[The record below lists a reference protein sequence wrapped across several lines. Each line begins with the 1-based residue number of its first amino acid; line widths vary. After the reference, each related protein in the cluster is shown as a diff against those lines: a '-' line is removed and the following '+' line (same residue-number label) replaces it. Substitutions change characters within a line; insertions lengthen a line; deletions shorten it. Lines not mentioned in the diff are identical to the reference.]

1 MLIGVQGE
9 VLHSSYGNQSNFR
22 YAFFMVIAM
31 IAFAIEDAIIKQLAF
46 KLPISQVL
54 IAVGLSGLLVL
65 CGLSILKKELIV
77 HRRFIDVKFL
87 LRMSCELISSI
98 FFVVT
103 MVHVSLTVSS
113 ALLQIVPI
121 LMTIGGFI
129 LFKETVNL
137 RQWVLIFVGLCGSLL
152 VIQPGTDMFNPLS
165 LFALAGAVFLALRDL
180 LTFSMSDNYPPVA
193 IAFWGFASLALGGIV
208 SVPFFGPFC
217 ELTAVDMSFLAASSF
232 FGPAAYLAL
241 IYATRGGE
249 IGVVAPFR
257 YFRLPIAVLI
267 GILVFDESP
276 NNFTLGGCA
285 LIVVS
290 GFFILVISNKQKN
303 KSTSYD

>member
-1 MLIGVQGE
+1 
-9 VLHSSYGNQSNFR
+9 
-22 YAFFMVIAM
+22 MVIAM

-46 KLPISQVL
+46 NLPISQVL

-65 CGLSILKKELIV
+65 YGLSILKKELIV

-87 LRMSCELISSI
+87 LRMSCELVSSV
-98 FFVVT
+98 FFVIT
-103 MVHVSLTVSS
+103 MVYVSLTVSS

-121 LMTIGGFI
+121 FMTIGGFF

-137 RQWVLIFVGLCGSLL
+137 RQWALIFVGLFGSLL

-217 ELTAVDMSFLAASSF
+217 ELAAVDILFLAASSF

-257 YFRLPIAVLI
+257 YSRLPIAVLI
-267 GILVFDESP
+267 GVLAFDESP
-276 NNFTLGGCA
+276 NNFTLGGCV
-285 LIVVS
+285 LIMVS
-290 GFFILVISNKQKN
+290 GFFILLMSKKPKS
-303 KSTSYD
+303 KSTSED

>member
-1 MLIGVQGE
+1 LIGVQGE
-9 VLHSSYGNQSNFR
+9 VLHSSHGNQSNFR
-22 YAFFMVIAM
+22 YAFLMVIAM

-65 CGLSILKKELIV
+65 YGLSMLKKEAIV

-208 SVPFFGPFC
+208 SAPFFGPFC
-217 ELTAVDMSFLAASSF
+217 ELAAVDILFLAASSF

-241 IYATRGGE
+241 IFATRGGE

-267 GILVFDESP
+267 GILFFDESP
-276 NNFTLGGCA
+276 NNFTFGGCA

-290 GFFILVISNKQKN
+290 GFFILVLSNKQKN
-303 KSTSYD
+303 KSTR

>member
-1 MLIGVQGE
+1 MLIGCLGE
-9 VLHSSYGNQSNFR
+9 VLQSSYGNQSNFR
-22 YAFFMVIAM
+22 HIFFMVIAM
-31 IAFAIEDAIIKQLAF
+31 MAFAIEDAIIKQLAL

-54 IAVGLSGLLVL
+54 ITVGLSGLLVL
-65 CGLSILKKELIV
+65 YGLSILKKELIA
-77 HRRFIDVKFL
+77 HRRFIDLKFL
-87 LRMSCELISSI
+87 LRMLCELISSV
-98 FFVVT
+98 FFVTT
-103 MVHVSLTVSS
+103 MVYVSLTVSS

-121 LMTIGGFI
+121 MMTIGGFL

-137 RQWVLIFVGLCGSLL
+137 KQWVLIFVGLFGSLL
-152 VIQPGTDMFNPLS
+152 VIQPGTDIFDPLS

-193 IAFWGFASLALGGIV
+193 IAFWGFASLALGGV
-208 SVPFFGPFC
+208 ASLPFFGPFC
-217 ELTAVDMSFLAASSF
+217 ELSTVDVLFVLASCF
-232 FGPAAYLAL
+232 FGPTAYLAL

-267 GILVFDESP
+267 GILVFDENP
-276 NNFTLGGCA
+276 NNFTIGGCA

-290 GFFILVISNKQKN
+290 GFFILVMSNKQKN
-303 KSTSYD
+303 KSTRSD

>member
-1 MLIGVQGE
+1 M
-9 VLHSSYGNQSNFR
+9 HSSYGNKSNFR

-46 KLPISQVL
+46 TLPISQVL
-54 IAVGLSGLLVL
+54 VLVGSSGLLVL
-65 CGLSILKKELIV
+65 YGLSNLKKEVVAHKSFFDL
-77 HRRFIDVKFL
+77 KFS
-87 LRMSCELISSI
+87 LRILCELISSV
-98 FFVVT
+98 FFVIT
-103 MVHVSLTVSS
+103 MVYVSLTVSS

-121 LMTIGGFI
+121 MMTIGGFL
-129 LFKETVNL
+129 LFKEPVNL
-137 RQWVLIFVGLCGSLL
+137 KQWILILVGLFGSLL

-217 ELTAVDMSFLAASSF
+217 ELAAVDILFLVASSF

-257 YFRLPIAVLI
+257 YFRLPIAVII
-267 GILVFDESP
+267 GILFFDESP
-276 NNFTLGGCA
+276 NNFTFGGCA
-285 LIVVS
+285 LIVIS

-303 KSTSYD
+303 KSTRYD

>member
-1 MLIGVQGE
+1 MGFQGD
-9 VLHSSYGNQSNFR
+9 VLDSSYRNQSNFR

-31 IAFAIEDAIIKQLAF
+31 IAFAIEDAIIKQLAS

-54 IAVGLSGLLVL
+54 ISVGLSGLLVL
-65 CGLSILKKELIV
+65 YGLSIVKTEDIA
-77 HRRFIDVKFL
+77 HRRFIDIKFL

-121 LMTIGGFI
+121 LMTIGGFF

-137 RQWVLIFVGLCGSLL
+137 RQWALIFVGLFGSLL
-152 VIQPGTDMFNPLS
+152 VIQPGTDIFNPLS
-165 LFALAGAVFLALRDL
+165 LFALAGAFFLALRDL
-180 LTFSMSDNYPPVA
+180 LTFSMSDNYPPIA

-217 ELTAVDMSFLAASSF
+217 ELAAVDILFLAASSF

-267 GILVFDESP
+267 GILFFDERP
-276 NNFTLGGCA
+276 NNFTFGGCA
-285 LIVVS
+285 LIVIS

-303 KSTSYD
+303 KSNR

>member
-1 MLIGVQGE
+1 MQ
-9 VLHSSYGNQSNFR
+9 SSYGNQSNFR

-65 CGLSILKKELIV
+65 YGLSILKKEMIV

-121 LMTIGGFI
+121 LMTIGGFF

-137 RQWVLIFVGLCGSLL
+137 RQWALIFVGLFGSLL

-217 ELTAVDMSFLAASSF
+217 EFGAVNILFLVASSF

-249 IGVVAPFR
+249 IGVIAPFR

-267 GILVFDESP
+267 GILFFDESP
-276 NNFTLGGCA
+276 NNFTFGGCA

-303 KSTSYD
+303 KLTRYD

>member
-1 MLIGVQGE
+1 MLMGFQGD
-9 VLHSSYGNQSNFR
+9 VLDSSYRNQSNFR

-31 IAFAIEDAIIKQLAF
+31 VGFAIEDAIIKQLAS

-54 IAVGLSGLLVL
+54 ISVGLSGLLVL
-65 CGLSILKKELIV
+65 YGLSILKKELIA
-77 HRRFIDVKFL
+77 HRSFIDVKFL
-87 LRMSCELISSI
+87 LRMSCELISSV
-98 FFVVT
+98 FFVTT
-103 MVHVSLTVSS
+103 MVYVSLTVSS

-121 LMTIGGFI
+121 LMTIGGFL

-137 RQWVLIFVGLCGSLL
+137 KQWILIFVGLFGSLL
-152 VIQPGTDMFNPLS
+152 VIQPGTNIFNPLS

-193 IAFWGFASLALGGIV
+193 IAFWGFASLALGGLV
-208 SVPFFGPFC
+208 SVPLFGPFC
-217 ELTAVDMSFLAASSF
+217 EFSAVDVLFVAASSV

-276 NNFTLGGCA
+276 NNFTLVGCA

-290 GFFILVISNKQKN
+290 GFFILAMSNKQKN
-303 KSTSYD
+303 KPTRCE

>member
-1 MLIGVQGE
+1 
-9 VLHSSYGNQSNFR
+9 
-22 YAFFMVIAM
+22 
-31 IAFAIEDAIIKQLAF
+31 
-46 KLPISQVL
+46 
-54 IAVGLSGLLVL
+54 
-65 CGLSILKKELIV
+65 
-77 HRRFIDVKFL
+77 
-87 LRMSCELISSI
+87 
-98 FFVVT
+98 

-137 RQWVLIFVGLCGSLL
+137 RQWALIFVGLFGSLL

-193 IAFWGFASLALGGIV
+193 IAFWGFASLAFGGIV

-217 ELTAVDMSFLAASSF
+217 ELVAVDILFLAASSF

-257 YFRLPIAVLI
+257 YLRLPIAVLI
-267 GILVFDESP
+267 GILFFDESP
-276 NNFTLGGCA
+276 NNFTFGGCA

-303 KSTSYD
+303 KSTRYD